1 MVDVLADGSQV
12 VDGAMNSLGTFLSI
26 ELQKFNRLLKK
37 MKATLSEIRRAI
49 KGLVR
54 SRRSHSACVRAS
66 VRTNL
71 RMRTARATHCRWHTR
86 APCTPTRT
94 HCRW

>member
-1 MVDVLADGSQV
+1 LVDVLADGSQV

-54 SRRSHSACVRAS
+54 SHSACVRLAH
-66 VRTNL
+66 
-71 RMRTARATHCRWHTR
+71 ARHTL
-86 APCTPTRT
+86 
-94 HCRW
+94 

>member
-1 MVDVLADGSQV
+1 
-12 VDGAMNSLGTFLSI
+12 MNSLGTFLSI

-54 SRRSHSACVRAS
+54 SRRSHSACVRLAH
-66 VRTNL
+66 
-71 RMRTARATHCRWHTR
+71 ARHTL
-86 APCTPTRT
+86 
-94 HCRW
+94 

>member
-1 MVDVLADGSQV
+1 LVDVLADGSQV

-54 SRRSHSACVRAS
+54 SRRSHSACVRLAH
-66 VRTNL
+66 
-71 RMRTARATHCRWHTR
+71 ARHTL
-86 APCTPTRT
+86 
-94 HCRW
+94 